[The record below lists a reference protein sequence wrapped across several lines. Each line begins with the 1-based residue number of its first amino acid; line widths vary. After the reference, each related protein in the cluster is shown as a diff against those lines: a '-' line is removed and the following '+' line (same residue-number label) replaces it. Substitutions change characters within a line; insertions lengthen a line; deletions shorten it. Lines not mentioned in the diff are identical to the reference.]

1 MLGTVLCFLRIR
13 VTNQPLSL
21 GVGLAQPHLLRV
33 WIGVGFGVCDPG
45 TLTGVL
51 VRSHVAQA
59 STSAR
64 SQRPQPFKELGLT
77 TSCLC
82 LALRRVVP
90 RCIGSLR
97 LAFDVVLRL
106 CQMILRF
113 VAGRAWL
120 ESVSLRPPM
129 SMAEGKTYFCRGRR
143 QIEVRV
149 FQAGDRMGCLYV
161 CIVQVICRGT
171 DGSQVD
177 SSLCLQ
183 RGAVMPTQTS
193 QSCILSPCTTYTYQY
208 GLWGNVQSFCLV
220 GQGRRLPKP
229 R

>member
-97 LAFDVVLRL
+97 LAFDVVLRHVSNDFEI
-106 CQMILRF
+106 C
-113 VAGRAWL
+113 GRAG
-120 ESVSLRPPM
+120 V
-129 SMAEGKTYFCRGRR
+129 A
-143 QIEVRV
+143 RV
-149 FQAGDRMGCLYV
+149 C
-161 CIVQVICRGT
+161 
-171 DGSQVD
+171 
-177 SSLCLQ
+177 
-183 RGAVMPTQTS
+183 
-193 QSCILSPCTTYTYQY
+193 SPSATKVY
-208 GLWGNVQSFCLV
+208 G
-220 GQGRRLPKP
+220 
-229 R
+229 